1 MTRNASTRVV
11 VTGLGAVSACGIGA
25 DALIEATQSGTS
37 GVKPVSFEA
46 LDIQRVKTAGKIAE
60 GDLAEILGEK
70 PHRMREPVAEYA
82 LAAAREAVAQAGLT
96 EEHFGDNC
104 GVSIG
109 SGFGGAQ
116 TLDRNYLKFGA
127 EGSMRL
133 DPMAVPKI
141 MNNAAASWV
150 SMEFGATGPALCL
163 ATACSSASQSIG
175 MGMQMIA
182 SGQVERC
189 LVGGSEACLE
199 NGVFRVWELLR
210 VMTADLNRPFSKD
223 RNGMILGEG
232 AGVLVLESLE
242 AAEARGATILCELS
256 GFGTNSDAGDLL
268 RPNPE
273 RASACMRMALR
284 QAGLDASDIG
294 YVNAHGT
301 GTVANDVNE
310 VSALRAVFG
319 DTLDGVEISSTKPV
333 HGHALGAAGA
343 LELIVAIGALLRQSA
358 PPTLNFAEVDPKIGL
373 EPVPNAAKATPLKA
387 VMSNSLA
394 FGGIN
399 ATLIAEAFAADV

>member
-1 MTRNASTRVV
+1 MRRVV

-25 DALIEATQSGTS
+25 ETLIDATQTGTS
-37 GVKPVSFEA
+37 GVKPIAFDD
-46 LDIQRVKTAGKIAE
+46 LDAQRVKTAARLSE
-60 GDLAEILGEK
+60 ADLAHIIGEK

-82 LAAAREAVAQAGLT
+82 LTAAREAVAQAGLT
-96 EEHFGDNC
+96 AAHFGDMC

-109 SGFGGAQ
+109 SGFGGGQ
-116 TLDRNYLKFGA
+116 TLNRNYMKFGR

-163 ATACSSASQSIG
+163 ATACSSGSQSIG
-175 MGMQMIA
+175 MGFQMIA
-182 SGQVERC
+182 TGQVDRC
-189 LVGGSEACLE
+189 IAGGSEGCLE
-199 NGVFRVWELLR
+199 SGVFRVWELLR
-210 VMTADLNRPFSKD
+210 VMTAEVNRPFSKD

-232 AGVLVLESLE
+232 AGILVLESLE
-242 AAEARGATILCELS
+242 SALDRGANILCELS

-268 RPNPE
+268 RPDPE
-273 RASACMRMALR
+273 RAAACMRVALR
-284 QAGLDASDIG
+284 QAGLEASDID

-310 VSALRAVFG
+310 ATALREVFG
-319 DTLDGVEISSTKPV
+319 ETLKGLEISSTKPI

-343 LELIVAIGALLRQSA
+343 LELIVAIGALRRQSA
-358 PPTLNFAEVDPKIGL
+358 PPTVNFTETDPKIDL
-373 EPVPNAAKATPLKA
+373 LPVPNDAKPMAINA

-399 ATLIAEAFAADV
+399 ATLIAQRYSDG

>member
-1 MTRNASTRVV
+1 MSRVV
-11 VTGLGAVSACGIGA
+11 VTGLGAVSACGLGA
-25 DALIEATQSGTS
+25 DKLIEATQAGHS
-37 GVKPVSFEA
+37 GVKPISFDD
-46 LDIQRVKTAGKIAE
+46 LDAQRVKTAARLSE
-60 GDLAEILGEK
+60 ADLAAVVGDK

-82 LAAAREAVAQAGLT
+82 LAAAREAVAQSGLS
-96 EEHFGDNC
+96 EAHFGESC

-109 SGFGGAQ
+109 SGFGGGQ
-116 TLDRNYLKFGA
+116 TLNINYMKFGR

-133 DPMAVPKI
+133 DPMSVPKI

-163 ATACSSASQSIG
+163 ATACSSGSQSIG
-175 MGMQMIA
+175 MGYQMIA

-189 LVGGSEACLE
+189 LAGGSEACLE
-199 NGVFRVWELLR
+199 SGVFRVWELLR
-210 VMTADLNRPFSKD
+210 VMTADVNRPFSKD

-232 AGVLVLESLE
+232 AGILVLESLE
-242 AAEARGATILCELS
+242 SAQERGANILCELV

-268 RPNPE
+268 RPNPA
-273 RASACMRMALR
+273 RAAACMRMALKS
-284 QAGLDASDIG
+284 AILSPDDIG

-310 VSALRAVFG
+310 VAALREVFG
-319 DTLDGVEISSTKPV
+319 DDLAGVDISSTKPV

-343 LELIVAIGALLRQSA
+343 LEMIVAIGALRRQSL
-358 PPTLNFAEVDPKIGL
+358 PPTINFTEMDPKIGID
-373 EPVPNAAKATPLKA
+373 PVSKEAKAKSVKA

-399 ATLIAEAFAADV
+399 ATLIAQAYDQG

>member
-1 MTRNASTRVV
+1 MNRVV
-11 VTGLGAVSACGIGA
+11 VTGLGAVSACGLGA
-25 DALIEATQSGTS
+25 DTLIAATQSGTS
-37 GVKPVSFEA
+37 GVKPIAFDD
-46 LDIQRVKTAGKIAE
+46 LDAQRVKTAARLSGT
-60 GDLAEILGEK
+60 DLAQVLGDK

-82 LAAAREAVAQAGLT
+82 LTAAREAVAQSGLT
-96 EEHFGDNC
+96 EADFGDLC

-109 SGFGGAQ
+109 SGFGGGQ
-116 TLDRNYLKFGA
+116 TLNRNYMKFGR

-133 DPMAVPKI
+133 DPMSVPKI

-163 ATACSSASQSIG
+163 ATACSSGSQSIG
-175 MGMQMIA
+175 MGYQMIA

-189 LVGGSEACLE
+189 IAGGSEGCLE
-199 NGVFRVWELLR
+199 SGVFRVWELLR
-210 VMTADLNRPFSKD
+210 VMTAEVNRPFSKD

-232 AGVLVLESLE
+232 AGILVLESLE
-242 AAEARGATILCELS
+242 AAQARGADILCELA

-268 RPNPE
+268 RPDPE
-273 RASACMRMALR
+273 RAAACMQLALKS
-284 QAGLDASDIG
+284 ADLSASDIG

-310 VSALRAVFG
+310 VVALRSVFG
-319 DTLDGVEISSTKPV
+319 EDLKGVEISSTKPI

-343 LELIVAIGALLRQSA
+343 LELIVAIGALRRQSL
-358 PPTLNFAEVDPKIGL
+358 PPTINFTEVDPKIGL
-373 EPVPNAAKATPLKA
+373 EPVPNKAKPADLAA

-399 ATLIAEAFAADV
+399 ATLIARAYDS

>member
-1 MTRNASTRVV
+1 MRRVV
-11 VTGLGAVSACGIGA
+11 VTGQGAVSACGIGA
-25 DALIEATQSGTS
+25 DVLTDATQTGMS
-37 GVKPVSFEA
+37 GVKSIHFDD
-46 LDIQRVKTAGKIAE
+46 LDAQRVKTAARLSKA
-60 GDLAEILGEK
+60 DLAQVLGDK

-82 LAAAREAVAQAGLT
+82 LTAAREAVAQAGLS
-96 EEHFGDNC
+96 EEHFGEAC

-109 SGFGGAQ
+109 SGFGGGQ
-116 TLDRNYLKFGA
+116 TLNINYLKLGR

-133 DPMAVPKI
+133 DPMSVPKI

-163 ATACSSASQSIG
+163 ATACSSGSQSIG
-175 MGMQMIA
+175 MGYQMVA
-182 SGQVERC
+182 AGQVDRC
-189 LVGGSEACLE
+189 IAGGSEGCLE
-199 NGVFRVWELLR
+199 SGVFRVWELLR
-210 VMTADLNRPFSKD
+210 VMTADVNRPFSKD

-232 AGVLVLESLE
+232 AGILVLESLE
-242 AAEARGATILCELS
+242 SAQERGAPILCELV

-268 RPNPE
+268 RPNPA
-273 RASACMRMALR
+273 RAATCMRMALKT
-284 QAGLDASDIG
+284 ANLAPEDIG

-310 VSALRAVFG
+310 AVALREVFG
-319 DTLDGVEISSTKPV
+319 DDLAGVQISATKPV

-343 LELIVAIGALLRQSA
+343 LEMIVAIGALRRQSV
-358 PPTLNFAEVDPKIGL
+358 PPTINFTEVDPKIGL
-373 EPVPNAAKATPLKA
+373 EPVPNVAKSTPLKA

-399 ATLIAEAFAADV
+399 ATLIAKAYEQA